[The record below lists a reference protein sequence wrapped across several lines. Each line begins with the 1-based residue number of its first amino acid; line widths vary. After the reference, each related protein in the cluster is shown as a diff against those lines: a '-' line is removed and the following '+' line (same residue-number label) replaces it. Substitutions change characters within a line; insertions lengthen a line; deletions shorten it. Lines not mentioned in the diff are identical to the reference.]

1 MQIGNKELV
10 PGSLLTIIG
19 FLLVSGFFFLF
30 YQHLRHKMILM
41 IKRYLS
47 AYNEY
52 CEVSVEGAYID
63 MKLRI
68 GNRESGTG
76 NWFLVPYL
84 SKCLGYFKI
93 IDREQGI
100 GNREP
105 GSSSL
110 FLILVCNT
118 NISKVQI
125 GNKQTVP
132 GSFLTIILF
141 ILVSGFVYFI
151 SM

>member
-1 MQIGNKELV
+1 
-10 PGSLLTIIG
+10 
-19 FLLVSGFFFLF
+19 
-30 YQHLRHKMILM
+30 
-41 IKRYLS
+41 
-47 AYNEY
+47 
-52 CEVSVEGAYID
+52 

-68 GNRESGTG
+68 GNRESGTV
-76 NWFLVPYL
+76 NWFLFSYL
-84 SKCLGYFKI
+84 SKRLRYFKI

-105 GSSSL
+105 GTSSL

-125 GNKQTVP
+125 GNKEP
-132 GSFLTIILF
+132 DPSSFLTIILF
-141 ILVSGFVYFI
+141 IPVPGYVYFI

>member
-1 MQIGNKELV
+1 
-10 PGSLLTIIG
+10 
-19 FLLVSGFFFLF
+19 
-30 YQHLRHKMILM
+30 MILK

-52 CEVSVEGAYID
+52 YEICVEGAYIN

-68 GNRESGTG
+68 SGTGNREPGTG

-84 SKCLGYFKI
+84 SKRLEYFKI
-93 IDREQGI
+93 IDREQRI

-105 GSSSL
+105 GTSFL

-125 GNKQTVP
+125 GNMEPVP
-132 GSFLTIILF
+132 VSFLTIILF
-141 ILVSGFVYFI
+141 ILVSGYVYFI

>member
-10 PGSLLTIIG
+10 PGSLFSIIG
-19 FLLVSGFFFLF
+19 FILLSGFFLF
-30 YQHLRHKMILM
+30 HQHVRHKMILK
-41 IKRYLS
+41 IKCNYLS

-52 CEVSVEGAYID
+52 YEVSVEGAYNN

-84 SKCLGYFKI
+84 SKRLGYFKI

-105 GSSSL
+105 GTSSL
-110 FLILVCNT
+110 FLILV
-118 NISKVQI
+118 
-125 GNKQTVP
+125 
-132 GSFLTIILF
+132 
-141 ILVSGFVYFI
+141 
-151 SM
+151 

>member
-1 MQIGNKELV
+1 
-10 PGSLLTIIG
+10 
-19 FLLVSGFFFLF
+19 
-30 YQHLRHKMILM
+30 MILK

-47 AYNEY
+47 VYNEY
-52 CEVSVEGAYID
+52 YEVRVEGAYINI
-63 MKLRI
+63 KLRI
-68 GNRESGTG
+68 GNREQ
-76 NWFLVPYL
+76 
-84 SKCLGYFKI
+84 
-93 IDREQGI
+93 EI

-105 GSSSL
+105 GTSSL

-125 GNKQTVP
+125 GNKEPVP

-141 ILVSGFVYFI
+141 ILVSGYVYFI

>member
-1 MQIGNKELV
+1 MQIGNKEPV
-10 PGSLLTIIG
+10 PGSLFTIIE
-19 FLLVSGFFFLF
+19 FILLSVFFLF
-30 YQHLRHKMILM
+30 HQHVRHKMILK
-41 IKRYLS
+41 IKRYLT

-52 CEVSVEGAYID
+52 CEVSVEGAYIN

-68 GNRESGTG
+68 GNLESGTG

-84 SKCLGYFKI
+84 SKRLGYFKI

-100 GNREP
+100 RNREP
-105 GSSSL
+105 GTGSL

-125 GNKQTVP
+125 GNKQPVP

-141 ILVSGFVYFI
+141 ILVSGYVYFI

>member
-1 MQIGNKELV
+1 
-10 PGSLLTIIG
+10 
-19 FLLVSGFFFLF
+19 
-30 YQHLRHKMILM
+30 MILM

-52 CEVSVEGAYID
+52 YEVSVEGAYIN
-63 MKLRI
+63 MNIRI

-76 NWFLVPYL
+76 NRFLVPYW
-84 SKCLGYFKI
+84 SKRFWYLKI

-100 GNREP
+100 GNQEP
-105 GSSSL
+105 GTSSL

-118 NISKVQI
+118 NISKVQV
-125 GNKQTVP
+125 GNIQPVP

-141 ILVSGFVYFI
+141 ILVSGYVYFI